1 MAKQQTANQT
11 AAPATP
17 PAETASTATPPVD
30 TTSQTQDTPPAQ
42 QETREQQ
49 TSGAPQPAS
58 EPTVRERL
66 KDLSENSP
74 YLEQQQ
80 IAVEALSKWDTAQM
94 WHETAEMWSNKAFN
108 YVA

>member
-1 MAKQQTANQT
+1 MAKQQTANQA

-17 PAETASTATPPVD
+17 PADA
-30 TTSQTQDTPPAQ
+30 TSQTQDTPPAQ
-42 QETREQQ
+42 QEAPEPHAPQ
-49 TSGAPQPAS
+49 APQPAS

-80 IAVEALSKWDTAQM
+80 IAVEALSKLQTAQM
-94 WHETAEMWSNKAFN
+94 WQETAAMWAKLAIN
-108 YVA
+108 YVVQ

>member
-1 MAKQQTANQT
+1 MAKQQTANQA

-17 PAETASTATPPVD
+17 PAETSSEATPPVD
-30 TTSQTQDTPPAQ
+30 ATSQPQDTPPAQ
-42 QETREQQ
+42 QEAPEPQ
-49 TSGAPQPAS
+49 APQPAS

-94 WHETAEMWSNKAFN
+94 WHETAEMWSNRAFN
-108 YVA
+108 FN